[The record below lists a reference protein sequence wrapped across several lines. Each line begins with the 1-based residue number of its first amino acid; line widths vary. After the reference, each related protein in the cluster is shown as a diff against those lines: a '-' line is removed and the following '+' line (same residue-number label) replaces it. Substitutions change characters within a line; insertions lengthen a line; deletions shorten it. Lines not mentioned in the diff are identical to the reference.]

1 MAALAAAVVGGALG
15 CGGKSASL
23 YLHSETIDSAD
34 VDFCFSRSRGEQR
47 PLLVV
52 NNNKKNSNVK
62 VRITTKGLSEHCRLD
77 VVAGIDFID
86 ESGNSIRFS
95 GEYITGVGSYGIGT
109 WISFDGVGDP
119 QSGTVDHGFVMPSEE
134 ELRFSITYIEPVQGY
149 KKEDILKVWPLIKD
163 KNKIF
168 TVDMTV
174 IPKCLNTT
182 YKFNFRGQITGEC
195 GCDSLDEQ
203 IGRVKRALRG
213 CK

>member
-1 MAALAAAVVGGALG
+1 MRNLALMWVLAGVALV
-15 CGGKSASL
+15 SVSL
-23 YLHSETIDSAD
+23 YVHSETIDSAD
-34 VDFCFSRSRGEQR
+34 VDFCFSRSLGEQR
-47 PLLVV
+47 PLLFV
-52 NNNKKNSNVK
+52 NNNKKNRNVK
-62 VRITTKGLSEHCRLD
+62 VRITTKGLSEHCWLD
-77 VVAGIDFID
+77 VVVGIDFID
-86 ESGNSIRFS
+86 ESGKRIRFS
-95 GEYITGVGSYGIGT
+95 REYWSGVGSYMLEAWT
-109 WISFDGVGDP
+109 SFDGIGDP

-174 IPKCLNTT
+174 IPECLNTT

-203 IGRVKRALRG
+203 KLMGRVERALRG

>member
-1 MAALAAAVVGGALG
+1 MKNLALMWVVAGVALL
-15 CGGKSASL
+15 SASL
-23 YLHSETIDSAD
+23 YVHSEDIDSAD
-34 VDFCFSRSRGEQR
+34 VDFCFSLSLGEQR
-47 PLLVV
+47 PLLFV

-62 VRITTKGLSEHCRLD
+62 VRITTKGLSEHCWLD

-86 ESGNSIRFS
+86 ESGKSIRFS
-95 GEYITGVGSYGIGT
+95 GKYFKGVGSYRIGAWT
-109 WISFDGVGDP
+109 SFDGVGDP
-119 QSGTVDHGFVMPSEE
+119 QSGTVDYGFVMPSKQ
-134 ELRFSITYIEPVQGY
+134 ELYFSSIMYIEPVQGY